1 MQDQNMHYVVAEG
14 LGDIDM
20 RSVVADGRKY
30 CLVEKPNL
38 VVDLNVVARGFVE
51 CSQVSEDSLPLRP
64 GAAGAKARR
73 GK

>member
-1 MQDQNMHYVVAEG
+1 MQVQNMHSVVAEG
-14 LGDIDM
+14 LGDTDM
-20 RSVVADGRKY
+20 RSVAAVGGKY

-38 VVDLNVVARGFVE
+38 EVDLNVVALGLVE
-51 CSQVSEDSLPLRP
+51 CSQVPEDSLPLRP